1 MIFGRKKETNYFATL
16 NAMVDCSVRA
26 AIQLNEMLNDY
37 TNVTSKAEAIHAV
50 EHEGDKLL
58 HGLIRELNSAFIT
71 PIDREDLLHV
81 GNMIDSITDAIEDVA
96 NMFDML
102 SIRKVEKE
110 AFAMSEVMVDA
121 CKALAEAV
129 KEFEMFRNSKK
140 LSGLVIEVNHLE
152 EKGDALYR
160 STMKKLFNNTG
171 MTVLDVVKWKEIYD
185 YMERVLDSCED
196 VADLLESAALKNR

>member
-1 MIFGRKKETNYFATL
+1 MKFGKKKETNYFATL
-16 NAMVDCSVRA
+16 NAMADCSVRA
-26 AIQLNEMLNDY
+26 AVQLDEMLHNY
-37 TNVTSKAEAIHAV
+37 TNVAGKADAVHAV

-102 SIRKVEKE
+102 SIHKVEKE
-110 AFAMSEVMVDA
+110 ALAMSEVMVAA

-140 LSGLVIEVNHLE
+140 LTSVVIEVNRLE
-152 EKGDALYR
+152 EKGDTLYR
-160 STMKKLFNNTG
+160 NTMKSLFNNTG

-185 YMERVLDSCED
+185 YMERVLDACED